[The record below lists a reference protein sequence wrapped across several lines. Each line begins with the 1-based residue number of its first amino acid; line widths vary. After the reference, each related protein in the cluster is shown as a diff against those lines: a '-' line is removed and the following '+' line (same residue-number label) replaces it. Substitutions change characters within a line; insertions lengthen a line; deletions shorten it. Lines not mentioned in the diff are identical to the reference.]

1 MRQPVFW
8 LYLFQLIVLPL
19 EVLVGARTIIQI
31 EALAT
36 GTDERQSQSA
46 GQIEAVL
53 AEDTIQR

>member
-1 MRQPVFW
+1 
-8 LYLFQLIVLPL
+8 LFQLIVLPL